1 PPALYFLPAIL
12 TPAQKKFL
20 DAQQDTVKEIL
31 VEEQK
36 EWEETK
42 EAGLEEVKTLRRQAE
57 DALAPVKKN
66 EEEIKKK
73 DQEAR
78 GEEEAESESVTVAS
92 VPAAQA
98 ADEEMEVEQ
107 EGSGARG
114 MDTEERIEY

>member
-42 EAGLEEVKTLRRQAE
+42 KAGLEEVKTLRRQAE
-57 DALAPVKKN
+57 DTLAPVKKN
-66 EEEIKKK
+66 EEEIKKR

-78 GEEEAESESVTVAS
+78 GEDEPELVTVAS

-98 ADEEMEVEQ
+98 VDEEMDVEQ